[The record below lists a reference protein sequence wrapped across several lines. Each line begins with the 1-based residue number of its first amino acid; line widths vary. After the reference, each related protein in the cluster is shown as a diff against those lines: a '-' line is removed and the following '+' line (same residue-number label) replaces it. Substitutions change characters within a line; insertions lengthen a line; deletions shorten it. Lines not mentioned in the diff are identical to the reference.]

1 MSNVTVKTAK
11 LSTLI
16 ENLQQILDTEGDL
29 PVVASVDEEG
39 NHFNTFDHTGSNTYG
54 IENGLLILYPSSER
68 NDLDDIEGFHDE
80 DEEEEDDNPFN
91 DDYDEDNPFDDYDL
105 DNDCY

>member
-1 MSNVTVKTAK
+1 MSNITVKTAK

-16 ENLQQILDTEGDL
+16 ENLQQLLDTEGDL

-39 NHFNTFDHTGSNTYG
+39 NHFNTFDHSGSNTYS

-68 NDLDDIEGFHDE
+68 NDLDDIEGFHDDYDE
-80 DEEEEDDNPFN
+80 DYDNPFD

-105 DNDCY
+105 DNCD